1 MRWPTLG
8 PRDRRAL
15 RLGAWVVLPALFLLL
30 VVRPYQRALSA
41 AGEELDSQRSLL
53 ARELGALRDAP
64 RDAQLVQHGR
74 SALAEERSRL
84 FEAAD
89 AVAASAQ
96 LGSYVAARAAE
107 SGVDVGESETIAVAD
122 STAVAAVDIAATGN
136 VLEIVEFLRALENG
150 PNLARVERIVI
161 APAPGASQNNGTV
174 TLRMTVTGLSQR
186 ASDDASAD
194 PRAAP
199 PPGSR

>member
-1 MRWPTLG
+1 MRWPVLG

-30 VVRPYQRALSA
+30 VARPYQRALSA
-41 AGEELDSQRSLL
+41 AGEELDRQRSLL
-53 ARELGALRDAP
+53 TRELGALRDAP
-64 RDAQLVQHGR
+64 RDAQLVRHGR
-74 SALAEERSRL
+74 DALAEERFRL

-107 SGVDVGESETIAVAD
+107 SGVDVDESETITVAD
-122 STAVAAVDIAATGN
+122 SAAVTAVDIAATGS
-136 VLEIVEFLRALENG
+136 VVEIVEFLRALENG
-150 PNLARVERIVI
+150 PKLARAERIVI
-161 APAPGASQNNGTV
+161 VPAPGASQNNGTV

-186 ASDDASAD
+186 ASDDTSAD

-199 PPGSR
+199 PGSR

>member
-1 MRWPTLG
+1 MTWPTLG

-30 VVRPYQRALSA
+30 VARPYQRALSA
-41 AGEELDSQRSLL
+41 AGEELDRQRSLL
-53 ARELGALRDAP
+53 TRELGALRDAP
-64 RDAQLVQHGR
+64 RDAQLVRHGR
-74 SALAEERSRL
+74 DALAEERFRL

-107 SGVDVGESETIAVAD
+107 SGVDVDESETITVGDSAAV
-122 STAVAAVDIAATGN
+122 TAVDIAATGT
-136 VLEIVEFLRALENG
+136 VAEIAEFLRALENG
-150 PNLARVERIVI
+150 PKLARAERIVI
-161 APAPGASQNNGTV
+161 VPAPGASQNNGTV

-186 ASDDASAD
+186 ASDDTSAD

-199 PPGSR
+199 PGSR

>member
-15 RLGAWVVLPALFLLL
+15 RLGAWVMLPALFLLL
-30 VVRPYQRALSA
+30 VARPYQRALSA
-41 AGEELDSQRSLL
+41 AGEELDRQRSLL
-53 ARELGALRDAP
+53 TRELGALRDAP
-64 RDAQLVQHGR
+64 RDAQLVRHGR
-74 SALAEERSRL
+74 DALAEERFRL

-107 SGVDVGESETIAVAD
+107 SGVDVDESETITVAD
-122 STAVAAVDIAATGN
+122 SAAVTAVDIAATGS
-136 VLEIVEFLRALENG
+136 VVEIVEFLRALENG
-150 PNLARVERIVI
+150 PKLARAERIVI
-161 APAPGASQNNGTV
+161 VPAPGASQNNGTV

-186 ASDDASAD
+186 ASDDTSAD